1 MMIAAIAIITE
12 PKTKALRKDL
22 TNSRRSVRKGL
33 EELELSIRSSPPVA
47 SRIVAKQL
55 QPVAS
60 QNEQLIA
67 QEPNKQQQQ
76 EGDKEPYVMSLP
88 LPLQLQYVKAL
99 VV

>member
-1 MMIAAIAIITE
+1 MIAAIAIITE

-60 QNEQLIA
+60 HNEQLVA

-76 EGDKEPYVMSLP
+76 DEDKEPYLMSLP
-88 LPLQLQYVKAL
+88 VPQLQYVKAL